1 MENSQ
6 VINLK
11 DYQEK
16 EQQIIAIEDEKE
28 VKEEYFK
35 QWAEHTKLTA
45 EKSFNEY
52 VRTIKSFKDYLS
64 SNNIAKPMETDLL
77 NYREFLKTKN
87 LQAFNFIATHIKNK
101 HNSELTDYIEN
112 KLYKYLME
120 ENFKADKEKSTEKI
134 DGAVATIM
142 ALDRAIRCGNDNG
155 QSVYDER
162 GLIFL

>member
-87 LQAFNFIATHIKNK
+87 FQATTINNYILVIKMFFKPKEHEPGHI
-101 HNSELTDYIEN
+101 HA
-112 KLYKYLME
+112 LYGEHVGVFDLNTLK
-120 ENFKADKEKSTEKI
+120 K
-134 DGAVATIM
+134 
-142 ALDRAIRCGNDNG
+142 
-155 QSVYDER
+155 
-162 GLIFL
+162 